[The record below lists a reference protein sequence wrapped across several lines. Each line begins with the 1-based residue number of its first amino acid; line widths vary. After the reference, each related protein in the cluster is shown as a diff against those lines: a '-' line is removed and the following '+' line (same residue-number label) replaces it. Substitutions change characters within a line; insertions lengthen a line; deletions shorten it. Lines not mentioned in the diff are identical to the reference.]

1 MKPIHRHFDFLAP
14 IYDRLIPASD
24 PELFAKLLHLP
35 VKGFFLDAGGGTGRV
50 SFPLSSLVDQLVIID
65 LSAPMLKR
73 AKAKGNAIPI
83 RCEAETLPFKNGFFD
98 RILVTDAL
106 HHFHNQHQAVGE
118 LIRIL
123 KPGGWM
129 VIEEP
134 DVGRPL
140 VRFLAII
147 EKIAL
152 MGSRFFSAEDIQK
165 MALGSG
171 VTSRVIKDG
180 RMFSWIVFH
189 KKPWD

>member
-24 PELFAKLLHLP
+24 PEMFAKFLHLP
-35 VKGFFLDAGGGTGRV
+35 VNGFFLDAGGGTGRV
-50 SFPLSSLVDQLVIID
+50 SFPLSSLVDHLVITD

-73 AKAKGNAIPI
+73 AKTKGNSIPI
-83 RCEAETLPFKNGFFD
+83 RCEAETLPFRNGFFD

-106 HHFHNQHQAVGE
+106 HHFYNQHQAIRE

-140 VRFLAII
+140 VRLLAII

-152 MGSRFFSAEDIQK
+152 MGSRFYSAEAIQK
-165 MALGSG
+165 MAQGPG
-171 VTSRVIKDG
+171 VTSRIIKDG
-180 RMFSWIVFH
+180 RMFLWIVFH
-189 KKPWD
+189 KKETY